1 MQGFNVTGFWP
12 FQKHARPAGR
22 ASSVTEMFPESLSH
36 FQRSRMRSAIIAAA
50 AVAALAGCS
59 SYDSVTQRIAQSI
72 TPYRI
77 TVVQGNFVSQE
88 KAAQLQAGMT
98 REQVRALLGTPL
110 LSDMFHADRWDYL
123 FYFKRGSTSVVQQR
137 DLVLTFAGDRLA
149 SWTGADNLPSEL
161 DLLADIDGD
170 RGGKKAKAAAAAKKA
185 SEAAAA
191 SAAQASAAASPA
203 AEPASA
209 AALDQ
214 DANAQAARA
223 ANRATNQVSGQGA
236 TARRFT
242 PAAQASGGAPV
253 PGGQPPGAAP
263 AIQPQFQFHRPP
275 QPNVSNDAS
284 PPVGPQ
290 GADNLQNQPLTAPA
304 Q

>member
-1 MQGFNVTGFWP
+1 
-12 FQKHARPAGR
+12 
-22 ASSVTEMFPESLSH
+22 
-36 FQRSRMRSAIIAAA
+36 MRSAIIAAA
-50 AVAALAGCS
+50 AVVALAGCS

-110 LSDMFHADRWDYL
+110 LADMFHADRWDYL
-123 FYFKRGSTSVVQQR
+123 FYFKRGSTSIVQQR
-137 DLVLTFAGDRLA
+137 DLVVNFSGDRVT

-191 SAAQASAAASPA
+191 ASAAQAAAAASPA
-203 AEPASA
+203 TVPVSGA
-209 AALDQ
+209 AVDQ

-223 ANRATNQVSGQGA
+223 ANRATNQVSGQGSGS
-236 TARRFT
+236 RRFT

-275 QPNVSNDAS
+275 PPNVSNEAS

-290 GADNLQNQPLTAPA
+290 GSDNLQNQPLTAPA

>member
-1 MQGFNVTGFWP
+1 
-12 FQKHARPAGR
+12 
-22 ASSVTEMFPESLSH
+22 
-36 FQRSRMRSAIIAAA
+36 MRSAIIAAV

-88 KAAQLQAGMT
+88 KASQLQVGMT
-98 REQVRALLGTPL
+98 RDQVRALLGTPL

-123 FYFKRGSTSVVQQR
+123 FYFKRGSTAVVQQR
-137 DLVLTFAGDRLA
+137 DLVLTFSGDRL
-149 SWTGADNLPSEL
+149 SGWTGADNLPSEL

-170 RGGKKAKAAAAAKKA
+170 KRGKKAKPAAT
-185 SEAAAA
+185 AAAA
-191 SAAQASAAASPA
+191 SSASAVPATSASAAAAVPEA
-203 AEPASA
+203 AIV
-209 AALDQ
+209 DQ

-223 ANRATNQVSGQGA
+223 ANRATSQVSGQGT

-242 PAAQASGGAPV
+242 PSAQASSGAPV
-253 PGGQPPGAAP
+253 PGGQPPGANP

-275 QPNVSNDAS
+275 QPNVPNEAA

-290 GADNLQNQPLTAPA
+290 GSDTLRNQPITAPA

>member
-1 MQGFNVTGFWP
+1 
-12 FQKHARPAGR
+12 
-22 ASSVTEMFPESLSH
+22 
-36 FQRSRMRSAIIAAA
+36 MRSVIIAAA

-88 KAAQLQAGMT
+88 KASQLQVGMA
-98 REQVRALLGTPL
+98 RDQVRALLGTPL
-110 LSDMFHADRWDYL
+110 LTDMFHADRWDYI

-137 DLVLTFAGDRLA
+137 DLVLTFSGDRLTG
-149 SWTGADNLPSEL
+149 WTGADNLPSEL

-170 RGGKKAKAAAAAKKA
+170 KRGKKAKKAAEAAAAASGA
-185 SEAAAA
+185 SGASAVQATSEPAPAAAVVPEAA
-191 SAAQASAAASPA
+191 SAAV
-203 AEPASA
+203 
-209 AALDQ
+209 DQ

-223 ANRATNQVSGQGA
+223 ANRATNQVSSQGG

-242 PAAQASGGAPV
+242 PSAQAAAGGAPT
-253 PGGQPPGAAP
+253 PGGQPPGTNP

-275 QPNVSNDAS
+275 QPAASNEAA

-290 GADNLQNQPLTAPA
+290 GSDSLQNQPITAPG
-304 Q
+304 QSQ

>member
-1 MQGFNVTGFWP
+1 
-12 FQKHARPAGR
+12 
-22 ASSVTEMFPESLSH
+22 
-36 FQRSRMRSAIIAAA
+36 MRSAIIAAA
-50 AVAALAGCS
+50 AVVALAGCS

-110 LSDMFHADRWDYL
+110 LADMFHADRWDYL
-123 FYFKRGSTSVVQQR
+123 FYFKRGSTSIVQQR
-137 DLVLTFAGDRLA
+137 DLVVNFSGDRVA

-191 SAAQASAAASPA
+191 ASAAQAAAAASPA
-203 AEPASA
+203 TVPASGA
-209 AALDQ
+209 VVDQ

-223 ANRATNQVSGQGA
+223 ANRATNQVSGQGSGS
-236 TARRFT
+236 RRFT

-275 QPNVSNDAS
+275 QPNVSNEAS

-290 GADNLQNQPLTAPA
+290 GSDNLQNQPLTAPA

>member
-1 MQGFNVTGFWP
+1 
-12 FQKHARPAGR
+12 
-22 ASSVTEMFPESLSH
+22 
-36 FQRSRMRSAIIAAA
+36 MRSAIIAAA
-50 AVAALAGCS
+50 AVVALAGCS

-110 LSDMFHADRWDYL
+110 LADMFHADRWDYL
-123 FYFKRGSTSVVQQR
+123 FYFKRGSTSIVQQR
-137 DLVLTFAGDRLA
+137 DLVVNFSGDRVA

-191 SAAQASAAASPA
+191 ASAASAAQAAAAAAASPA
-203 AEPASA
+203 TVPASGA
-209 AALDQ
+209 VVDQ

-223 ANRATNQVSGQGA
+223 ANRATNQVSGQGSGS
-236 TARRFT
+236 RRFT

-275 QPNVSNDAS
+275 QPNVSNEAS

-290 GADNLQNQPLTAPA
+290 GSDNLQNQPLTAPA

>member
-1 MQGFNVTGFWP
+1 
-12 FQKHARPAGR
+12 
-22 ASSVTEMFPESLSH
+22 
-36 FQRSRMRSAIIAAA
+36 MRSAIIAAA
-50 AVAALAGCS
+50 AVVALAGCS

-88 KAAQLQAGMT
+88 KAAWLQAGMT

-110 LSDMFHADRWDYL
+110 LADMFHADRWDYL
-123 FYFKRGSTSVVQQR
+123 FYFKRGSTSIVQQR
-137 DLVLTFAGDRLA
+137 DLVVNFSGDRVA

-191 SAAQASAAASPA
+191 ASAAQAAAAASPA
-203 AEPASA
+203 TVPASGA
-209 AALDQ
+209 VVDQ

-223 ANRATNQVSGQGA
+223 ANRATNQVSGQGSGS
-236 TARRFT
+236 RRFT

-275 QPNVSNDAS
+275 QPNVSNEAS

-290 GADNLQNQPLTAPA
+290 GSDNLQNQPLTAPA

>member
-1 MQGFNVTGFWP
+1 
-12 FQKHARPAGR
+12 
-22 ASSVTEMFPESLSH
+22 
-36 FQRSRMRSAIIAAA
+36 MRSAIIAAV

-88 KAAQLQAGMT
+88 KASQLQVGMT
-98 REQVRALLGTPL
+98 RDQVRALLGTPL

-123 FYFKRGSTSVVQQR
+123 FYFKRGSTAVVQQR
-137 DLVLTFAGDRLA
+137 DLVLTFSGDRLS

-170 RGGKKAKAAAAAKKA
+170 KRGKKVKPAAT
-185 SEAAAA
+185 AAAA
-191 SAAQASAAASPA
+191 SSASAVPATSAPA
-203 AEPASA
+203 AA
-209 AALDQ
+209 AVPEAAIVDQ

-223 ANRATNQVSGQGA
+223 ANRATSQVSGQGT

-242 PAAQASGGAPV
+242 PSAQASSGAPV
-253 PGGQPPGAAP
+253 PGGQPPGANP

-275 QPNVSNDAS
+275 QPNVPNEAA

-290 GADNLQNQPLTAPA
+290 GSDTLRNQPITAPA

>member
-1 MQGFNVTGFWP
+1 
-12 FQKHARPAGR
+12 
-22 ASSVTEMFPESLSH
+22 
-36 FQRSRMRSAIIAAA
+36 MRSAIIAAA
-50 AVAALAGCS
+50 AVVALAGCS

-110 LSDMFHADRWDYL
+110 LADMFHADRWDYL
-123 FYFKRGSTSVVQQR
+123 FYFKRGSTSIVQQR
-137 DLVLTFAGDRLA
+137 DLVVNFSGDRVA

-170 RGGKKAKAAAAAKKA
+170 RGGKKARAAAAAKKA

-191 SAAQASAAASPA
+191 ASAAQAAAAASPA
-203 AEPASA
+203 TVPASGA
-209 AALDQ
+209 VVDQ

-223 ANRATNQVSGQGA
+223 ANRATNQVSGQGSGS
-236 TARRFT
+236 RRFT

-290 GADNLQNQPLTAPA
+290 GSDNLQNQPLTAPA

>member
-1 MQGFNVTGFWP
+1 
-12 FQKHARPAGR
+12 
-22 ASSVTEMFPESLSH
+22 
-36 FQRSRMRSAIIAAA
+36 MRSAIIAAA
-50 AVAALAGCS
+50 AVVALAGCS

-88 KAAQLQAGMT
+88 KAAQLQVGMT

-110 LSDMFHADRWDYL
+110 LADMFHADRWDYL
-123 FYFKRGSTSVVQQR
+123 FYFKRGSTSIVQQR
-137 DLVLTFAGDRLA
+137 DLVVIFAGDRVA
-149 SWTGADNLPSEL
+149 SWSGADNLPSEL

-191 SAAQASAAASPA
+191 SAAQAAAAASPA
-203 AEPASA
+203 AVPASGA
-209 AALDQ
+209 VVEQDA

-223 ANRATNQVSGQGA
+223 ANRATNQVSGQGSA
-236 TARRFT
+236 SRRFT
-242 PAAQASGGAPV
+242 PSAQASGGAPV

-275 QPNVSNDAS
+275 QPNLSNEAA

-290 GADNLQNQPLTAPA
+290 GSDNLQNQPLTAPA

>member
-1 MQGFNVTGFWP
+1 
-12 FQKHARPAGR
+12 
-22 ASSVTEMFPESLSH
+22 
-36 FQRSRMRSAIIAAA
+36 MRSAIIAAA

-137 DLVLTFAGDRLA
+137 DLVLTFSGDRLA
-149 SWTGADNLPSEL
+149 SWTGAENLPSEL

-191 SAAQASAAASPA
+191 ASAAQAVAVASPA
-203 AEPASA
+203 AEPASGA
-209 AALDQ
+209 AVDL

-223 ANRATNQVSGQGA
+223 ANRATNQVSGQGT
-236 TARRFT
+236 TAHRFT
-242 PAAQASGGAPV
+242 PSAQASSGAPV

-275 QPNVSNDAS
+275 QPNVSNEAS

-290 GADNLQNQPLTAPA
+290 GSDNLQNQPLTAPA
-304 Q
+304 QSQ

>member
-1 MQGFNVTGFWP
+1 
-12 FQKHARPAGR
+12 
-22 ASSVTEMFPESLSH
+22 
-36 FQRSRMRSAIIAAA
+36 MRSAIIAAA

-59 SYDSVTQRIAQSI
+59 SYDSVTQRIAQRI

-88 KAAQLQAGMT
+88 KASQLQTGMT

-137 DLVLTFAGDRLA
+137 DLVLTFSGDRLA
-149 SWTGADNLPSEL
+149 GWTGADNLPSEL

-170 RGGKKAKAAAAAKKA
+170 KRGKKAKQAAAAP
-185 SEAAAA
+185 AAVVVPEAA
-191 SAAQASAAASPA
+191 SASAVA
-203 AEPASA
+203 
-209 AALDQ
+209 DQ

-223 ANRATNQVSGQGA
+223 ANRATSQVSGQGGSS
-236 TARRFT
+236 RRFT
-242 PAAQASGGAPV
+242 PSAQASAGAPV
-253 PGGQPPGAAP
+253 PGGQPPGANP
-263 AIQPQFQFHRPP
+263 TIQPQFQFHRPP
-275 QPNVSNDAS
+275 QPTVSNEAA

-290 GADNLQNQPLTAPA
+290 GSDALQNQSVTTPA

>member
-1 MQGFNVTGFWP
+1 
-12 FQKHARPAGR
+12 
-22 ASSVTEMFPESLSH
+22 
-36 FQRSRMRSAIIAAA
+36 MRSAIIAAA

-137 DLVLTFAGDRLA
+137 DLVLTFSADRLA
-149 SWTGADNLPSEL
+149 SWTGAENLPSEL

-191 SAAQASAAASPA
+191 ASAAQAAATATAST
-203 AEPASA
+203 EPVSGVAV
-209 AALDQ
+209 DQ

-223 ANRATNQVSGQGA
+223 ANRATNQVSGQGTA
-236 TARRFT
+236 ARRFT
-242 PAAQASGGAPV
+242 PSAQASGGAPV

-275 QPNVSNDAS
+275 QPNVSNEAS

-290 GADNLQNQPLTAPA
+290 GSDNLQNQPLTAPA
-304 Q
+304 QSQ

>member
-1 MQGFNVTGFWP
+1 
-12 FQKHARPAGR
+12 
-22 ASSVTEMFPESLSH
+22 
-36 FQRSRMRSAIIAAA
+36 MRSAIIAAA

-88 KAAQLQAGMT
+88 KAAQLQAGMS

-110 LSDMFHADRWDYL
+110 LTDMFHADRWDYL
-123 FYFKRGSTSVVQQR
+123 FYFKRGSTAVVQQR
-137 DLVLTFAGDRLA
+137 DLVLTFSGDRLA
-149 SWTGADNLPSEL
+149 SWSGAENLPSEL

-170 RGGKKAKAAAAAKKA
+170 RGGKKAKAAAAAKRA

-191 SAAQASAAASPA
+191 SAAETTAAASPA
-203 AEPASA
+203 AEPASGA
-209 AALDQ
+209 AVDQ

-223 ANRATNQVSGQGA
+223 ANRATNQVSGQGTA
-236 TARRFT
+236 ARRFT
-242 PAAQASGGAPV
+242 PSTQVSSGAPV
-253 PGGQPPGAAP
+253 PGGQPPGVAP

-275 QPNVSNDAS
+275 QPNVSNDTAQ
-284 PPVGPQ
+284 PVGPQ
-290 GADNLQNQPLTAPA
+290 GSDTLQNQPLTAPA

>member
-1 MQGFNVTGFWP
+1 
-12 FQKHARPAGR
+12 
-22 ASSVTEMFPESLSH
+22 
-36 FQRSRMRSAIIAAA
+36 MRSAIIAAA

-137 DLVLTFAGDRLA
+137 DLVLTFSGDRLA
-149 SWTGADNLPSEL
+149 SWAGADNLPSEL

-191 SAAQASAAASPA
+191 SAAAATAAASPS

-209 AALDQ
+209 AAVDQ

-223 ANRATNQVSGQGA
+223 ANRATNQVPGQGSA
-236 TARRFT
+236 ARRFT
-242 PAAQASGGAPV
+242 PSAQASGGAPV

-275 QPNVSNDAS
+275 QPNVSNEAP

-290 GADNLQNQPLTAPA
+290 GSDNLQNQPLTAPA
-304 Q
+304 QSQ

>member
-1 MQGFNVTGFWP
+1 
-12 FQKHARPAGR
+12 
-22 ASSVTEMFPESLSH
+22 
-36 FQRSRMRSAIIAAA
+36 MRSAIIAAA

-110 LSDMFHADRWDYL
+110 LADMFHADRWDYL

-185 SEAAAA
+185 AEAAAAA
-191 SAAQASAAASPA
+191 SAAQAAEAASPSAGLASGA
-203 AEPASA
+203 AV
-209 AALDQ
+209 DQ

-223 ANRATNQVSGQGA
+223 ANRATNQVSGQGSA
-236 TARRFT
+236 SRRFT
-242 PAAQASGGAPV
+242 PSAQASGGAPV

-275 QPNVSNDAS
+275 QPNVSNEAA

-290 GADNLQNQPLTAPA
+290 GSDNLQNQPLTAPA

>member
-1 MQGFNVTGFWP
+1 
-12 FQKHARPAGR
+12 
-22 ASSVTEMFPESLSH
+22 
-36 FQRSRMRSAIIAAA
+36 MRSAIIAAA

-149 SWTGADNLPSEL
+149 SWTGAENLPSEL

-191 SAAQASAAASPA
+191 ASAAQAAAAASASAAPVSAAAV
-203 AEPASA
+203 
-209 AALDQ
+209 DQ
-214 DANAQAARA
+214 DANAQ
-223 ANRATNQVSGQGA
+223 
-236 TARRFT
+236 
-242 PAAQASGGAPV
+242 
-253 PGGQPPGAAP
+253 
-263 AIQPQFQFHRPP
+263 
-275 QPNVSNDAS
+275 
-284 PPVGPQ
+284 
-290 GADNLQNQPLTAPA
+290 
-304 Q
+304 

>member
-1 MQGFNVTGFWP
+1 
-12 FQKHARPAGR
+12 
-22 ASSVTEMFPESLSH
+22 
-36 FQRSRMRSAIIAAA
+36 MRSAIIAAA

-59 SYDSVTQRIAQSI
+59 SYDSVTQRIAQRI

-88 KAAQLQAGMT
+88 KASQLQTGMT

-123 FYFKRGSTSVVQQR
+123 FYFKRGSTAVVQQR
-137 DLVLTFAGDRLA
+137 DLVVTFSGDRLA
-149 SWTGADNLPSEL
+149 GWTGADNLPSEL

-170 RGGKKAKAAAAAKKA
+170 KRGKKAKQAASAAAAASGA
-185 SEAAAA
+185 STVQAAAA
-191 SAAQASAAASPA
+191 PAAVVVPEAASAGAVV
-203 AEPASA
+203 
-209 AALDQ
+209 DQ

-223 ANRATNQVSGQGA
+223 ANRATSQVSGQGSSS
-236 TARRFT
+236 RRFS
-242 PAAQASGGAPV
+242 PSAKAAAGAPV
-253 PGGQPPGAAP
+253 PGGQPPGANP
-263 AIQPQFQFHRPP
+263 TIQPQFQFHRPP
-275 QPNVSNDAS
+275 QPTVSNEAA

-290 GADNLQNQPLTAPA
+290 GSDALQNQPVTAPA

>member
-1 MQGFNVTGFWP
+1 
-12 FQKHARPAGR
+12 
-22 ASSVTEMFPESLSH
+22 
-36 FQRSRMRSAIIAAA
+36 MRSAIIAAA
-50 AVAALAGCS
+50 AVVALAGCS

-110 LSDMFHADRWDYL
+110 LADMFHADRWDYL
-123 FYFKRGSTSVVQQR
+123 FYFKRGSTSIVQQR
-137 DLVLTFAGDRLA
+137 DLVVNFSGDRVA
-149 SWTGADNLPSEL
+149 NWTGADNLPSEL

-191 SAAQASAAASPA
+191 ASAAQAAAAASPA
-203 AEPASA
+203 TVPASGA
-209 AALDQ
+209 VVDQ

-223 ANRATNQVSGQGA
+223 ANRATNQVSGQGSGS
-236 TARRFT
+236 RRFT

-275 QPNVSNDAS
+275 QPNVSNEAS

-290 GADNLQNQPLTAPA
+290 GSDNLQNQPLTAPA

>member
-1 MQGFNVTGFWP
+1 
-12 FQKHARPAGR
+12 
-22 ASSVTEMFPESLSH
+22 
-36 FQRSRMRSAIIAAA
+36 MRSAIIAAA
-50 AVAALAGCS
+50 AVVALAGCS

-110 LSDMFHADRWDYL
+110 LADMFHADRWDYL
-123 FYFKRGSTSVVQQR
+123 FYFKRGSTSIVQQR
-137 DLVLTFAGDRLA
+137 DLVVNFSGDRVA

-191 SAAQASAAASPA
+191 ASPA
-203 AEPASA
+203 TVPASGA
-209 AALDQ
+209 VVDQ

-223 ANRATNQVSGQGA
+223 ANRATNQVSGQGSGS
-236 TARRFT
+236 RRFT

-275 QPNVSNDAS
+275 QPNVSNEAS

-290 GADNLQNQPLTAPA
+290 GSDNLQNQPLTAPA

>member
-1 MQGFNVTGFWP
+1 
-12 FQKHARPAGR
+12 
-22 ASSVTEMFPESLSH
+22 
-36 FQRSRMRSAIIAAA
+36 MRSVIIAAA

-59 SYDSVTQRIAQSI
+59 SYDSVTQRIAQRI

-88 KAAQLQAGMT
+88 KASQLQTGMT

-123 FYFKRGSTSVVQQR
+123 FYFKRGSTAVVQQR
-137 DLVLTFAGDRLA
+137 DLVLTFSGDRLA
-149 SWTGADNLPSEL
+149 GWTGADNLPSEL

-170 RGGKKAKAAAAAKKA
+170 KRGKKAKQAAAT
-185 SEAAAA
+185 AAAA
-191 SAAQASAAASPA
+191 SGASAMQAAAAPAAVVVPEAASA
-203 AEPASA
+203 GAVA
-209 AALDQ
+209 DQ

-223 ANRATNQVSGQGA
+223 ANRATSQVSGQGGSS
-236 TARRFT
+236 RRFT
-242 PAAQASGGAPV
+242 PSAQASAGAPV
-253 PGGQPPGAAP
+253 PGGQPPGANP
-263 AIQPQFQFHRPP
+263 TIQPQFQFHRPP
-275 QPNVSNDAS
+275 QPTVSNEAA

-290 GADNLQNQPLTAPA
+290 GSDALQNQPVTAPA

>member
-1 MQGFNVTGFWP
+1 
-12 FQKHARPAGR
+12 
-22 ASSVTEMFPESLSH
+22 
-36 FQRSRMRSAIIAAA
+36 MRSAIIAAA

-191 SAAQASAAASPA
+191 AASPA
-203 AEPASA
+203 VEPASA

>member
-1 MQGFNVTGFWP
+1 
-12 FQKHARPAGR
+12 
-22 ASSVTEMFPESLSH
+22 
-36 FQRSRMRSAIIAAA
+36 MRSAIIAAA

-123 FYFKRGSTSVVQQR
+123 FYFKRGSTSIVQQR
-137 DLVLTFAGDRLA
+137 DLVLTFSGDRLA
-149 SWTGADNLPSEL
+149 SWTGAENLPSEL

-191 SAAQASAAASPA
+191 ASAAQAAATAS
-203 AEPASA
+203 AEPVSGVAV
-209 AALDQ
+209 DQ

-242 PAAQASGGAPV
+242 PSAQASGGAPV

-275 QPNVSNDAS
+275 QPNVSNEAS
-284 PPVGPQ
+284 PPVGPR
-290 GADNLQNQPLTAPA
+290 GSDNLQNQPLTAPA
-304 Q
+304 QSQ

>member
-1 MQGFNVTGFWP
+1 
-12 FQKHARPAGR
+12 
-22 ASSVTEMFPESLSH
+22 
-36 FQRSRMRSAIIAAA
+36 MRSAIIAAA

-88 KAAQLQAGMT
+88 KASQLQAGMT
-98 REQVRALLGTPL
+98 RDQVRALLGTPL
-110 LSDMFHADRWDYL
+110 LADMFHADRWDYL

-149 SWTGADNLPSEL
+149 SWTGAENLPSEL

-170 RGGKKAKAAAAAKKA
+170 RGGKKAKATAAARAA

-191 SAAQASAAASPA
+191 RAAQTASAPAADSAASLSTV
-203 AEPASA
+203 PASA
-209 AALDQ
+209 ASVVDQ

-223 ANRATNQVSGQGA
+223 ANRATNQVPGQGSA
-236 TARRFT
+236 ARRFT
-242 PAAQASGGAPV
+242 PSAQASGGAPV
-253 PGGQPPGAAP
+253 PGGQPPGAVP

-275 QPNVSNDAS
+275 PPNTSTDAT

-290 GADNLQNQPLTAPA
+290 GSDTLQNQPLTAPA